1 MNKLTSSK
9 NSSIILLI
17 ALITAI
23 LFALYYYLLL
33 PKLDEVKAKE
43 NHISQVQQEVT
54 RINEKLAQLD
64 KEQGQPTINI
74 LSLRQKLPATR
85 AVEKILLD
93 LAEIEE
99 VAGTRIE
106 SLTVQNDEAAVRQS
120 EELNMVEQAEAEV
133 NGGQDTDKPST
144 PISSLSKDSL
154 PANLKLITFILEV
167 GALDFNSLESFLQE
181 LEQLERVMKTDA
193 IEIKLPGEQ
202 DQLEKNADLTLM
214 ATVQV
219 TTFYYEEEQ

>member
-64 KEQGQPTINI
+64 KEQGQSTINI

-106 SLTVQNDEAAVRQS
+106 SLIVQNDEAAVRQS

>member
-17 ALITAI
+17 ALITAV

>member
-33 PKLDEVKAKE
+33 PKLDEIKAKE

-202 DQLEKNADLTLM
+202 DQLDKNADLTLM

>member
-1 MNKLTSSK
+1 
-9 NSSIILLI
+9 
-17 ALITAI
+17 
-23 LFALYYYLLL
+23 
-33 PKLDEVKAKE
+33 
-43 NHISQVQQEVT
+43 
-54 RINEKLAQLD
+54 
-64 KEQGQPTINI
+64 
-74 LSLRQKLPATR
+74 LPATR

-133 NGGQDTDKPST
+133 NGGQGTDKPST